1 MYSFVSIILLVL
13 KKKTKKSHK
22 QIKTSQDKN
31 VVAIEKKKCRSFG
44 RSNVM
49 AIGGGF
55 VKKEKMG
62 IWERNLGLKTKDS
75 NPRDTHQSTKPV
87 L

>member
-31 VVAIEKKKCRSFG
+31 VVAIEEKK
-44 RSNVM
+44 NADHLEEVM
-49 AIGGGF
+49 
-55 VKKEKMG
+55 
-62 IWERNLGLKTKDS
+62 
-75 NPRDTHQSTKPV
+75 
-87 L
+87 

>member
-1 MYSFVSIILLVL
+1 MQIIW
-13 KKKTKKSHK
+13 K
-22 QIKTSQDKN
+22 
-31 VVAIEKKKCRSFG
+31 
-44 RSNVM
+44 SNVM